1 MIKTADNTTEVLAPV
16 ARRFGVPA
24 GLDAEEAR
32 QYSQIPTQVD
42 YIYNNSFS
50 VATTEEKLFG
60 PEAPRIERAAWKG
73 FTEVAE
79 DTQPRRR
86 VNLKHEEEIQL
97 FLRFNYARYRLSKLV
112 IAQTRRASLLRAK
125 AMLHWHRRADESR
138 DALVE
143 SNMALVLSMANKVY
157 FSSVDLGDLISEGNI
172 ALLRSVE
179 KFDVARGYRF
189 STYACGS
196 ILKAFGRL
204 AQKVSRYRRLFPME
218 YDPELE
224 QGDADGEKHD
234 NQWSESVDELLD
246 VISRNK
252 AGLTKLERTV
262 IMERFALTSRDQ
274 GRTLAQVG
282 QRIGLT
288 NERVRQIQNRALTK
302 LRQVLA
308 G

>member
-1 MIKTADNTTEVLAPV
+1 MKAAMDMIE
-16 ARRFGVPA
+16 
-24 GLDAEEAR
+24 
-32 QYSQIPTQVD
+32 
-42 YIYNNSFS
+42 
-50 VATTEEKLFG
+50 
-60 PEAPRIERAAWKG
+60 RIERKQPAALSILKPDE
-73 FTEVAE
+73 FEAYKEIPQRVQYVYNSSFASPATEERLFGEDTLEIEIPSWTQFPEAAE
-79 DTQPRRR
+79 DIVVTRSKRM
-86 VNLKHEEEIQL
+86 VLGAKDEIRL
-97 FLRFNYARYRLSKLV
+97 FLQYNYARYRLNKLV
-112 IAQTRRASLLRAK
+112 EAQARRVSGARAVQ
-125 AMLHWHRRADESR
+125 MVMWYGRTMRVRTNLVRA
-138 DALVE
+138 
-143 SNMALVLSMANKVY
+143 NMALVLSMAKKIY

-204 AQKVSRYRRLFPME
+204 AQKVGRYRHLFPME

-234 NQWSESVDELLD
+234 SQWSESVDELLD

-252 AGLTKLERTV
+252 AGLTRLERTV
-262 IMERFALTSRDQ
+262 IMERFALASRDQ

-302 LRQVLA
+302 LRTVLA